1 MNKYVLVV
9 SYVLNAAFLMILFGV
24 VPFFLYLSITINL
37 GLMWYI
43 RNTLKVNK
51 ALEDDVTD
59 IMEKINTFS
68 DHISTLYELEMY
80 YGDQNL
86 ESLLIHSRQL
96 VNDFVDF
103 QENYYDV
110 EVEDEQTDEEVED
123 EQNNEEA

>member
-1 MNKYVLVV
+1 MVY
-9 SYVLNAAFLMILFGV
+9 
-24 VPFFLYLSITINL
+24 
-37 GLMWYI
+37 
-43 RNTLKVNK
+43 
-51 ALEDDVTD
+51 
-59 IMEKINTFS
+59 
-68 DHISTLYELEMY
+68 H
-80 YGDQNL
+80 L